1 MMSQQHHFQNPQ
13 SNPLSLTINIDS
25 LHLKLKHHSL
35 ASSKKFDASSKK
47 CDDILECINEN
58 KCAISFI
65 SHTYVCDIFYI
76 AHLGVRYEI
85 YPAHLPLDLRC
96 QSGIYLINI
105 PQPVQYQ
112 LYTLAFPFD
121 LRCESVT

>member
-1 MMSQQHHFQNPQ
+1 MLSWVNWVNHEVIIENRIQNPQ

-25 LHLKLKHHSL
+25 LLNIDSLQLKLKHHSL

-65 SHTYVCDIFYI
+65 LHT
-76 AHLGVRYEI
+76 
-85 YPAHLPLDLRC
+85 
-96 QSGIYLINI
+96 
-105 PQPVQYQ
+105 
-112 LYTLAFPFD
+112 
-121 LRCESVT
+121 